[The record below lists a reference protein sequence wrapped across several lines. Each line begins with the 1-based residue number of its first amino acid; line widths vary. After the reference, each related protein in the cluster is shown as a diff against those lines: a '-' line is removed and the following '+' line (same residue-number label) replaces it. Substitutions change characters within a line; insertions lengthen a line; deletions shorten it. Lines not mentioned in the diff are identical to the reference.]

1 MGKEILLIRTT
12 LTDEQ
17 LQYLKAKLEKKYCVI
32 YEPDKDGEV
41 SERIRQYVKV
51 IIVHE
56 LNQSELNKYVNLSYV
71 QVYGRGTDKVCT
83 YLLDRK
89 KICYKCCEGTAI
101 SESVAEYVLLQILY
115 WERNFSELNDIA
127 HHGSWSWEWR
137 RQLQYKSLHQ
147 IKVGIVGNGRIG
159 KAVSEL
165 LFKLGMSVF
174 FIDVGQR
181 MKQEDVE
188 ITGLMDYITVHLLLN
203 SSTENIIDM
212 DFFGRM
218 RHDAVLINT
227 SRGHIVNENHLFK
240 ALEEGIIRAVSLDVT
255 VKEPIDYKSTML
267 FCDKLVITPHIAGR
281 TEKALSEIIREITDN
296 IEKEV
301 WKWKQC

>member
-32 YEPDKDGEV
+32 YEPDKDEGV
-41 SERIRQYVKV
+41 SESIRQYVKV
-51 IIVHE
+51 IVVHE
-56 LNQSELNKYVNLSYV
+56 LDQLELNKYANLSYV

-83 YLLDRK
+83 HLLDRK
-89 KICYKCCEGTAI
+89 KICYQCCKGIAMA
-101 SESVAEYVLLQILY
+101 ESVAEYVLLQILY

-137 RQLQYKSLHQ
+137 RKFQYKSLRQ

-165 LFKLGMSVF
+165 LLKLGMSVF

-181 MKQEDVE
+181 MKQEDME
-188 ITGLMDYITVHLLLN
+188 ITGLMDYITVHLPLN

-212 DFFGRM
+212 GFFCRM
-218 RHDAVLINT
+218 GHGAVLINT
-227 SRGHIVNENHLFK
+227 SRGCIVEENHLFE
-240 ALEEGIIRAVSLDVT
+240 ALEEGIIRAASLDVT
-255 VKEPIDYKSTML
+255 VKEPIDYKSAMS

-281 TEKALSEIIREITDN
+281 TEKALSETIREITDN